1 MKRTYFTLLTVALV
15 NTVGLLAN
23 PPARCFADTA
33 RVAQPTYCN
42 DPGPIPASE
51 TTKELELP
59 QFGITLTIPAN
70 FRSILRNNG
79 AVEIVNPGTYE
90 VLTCVARGGQALGRG
105 YASVIVRSVD
115 NSKNLDLRQFVEQNT
130 RLQGQISPYNLGD
143 RQGYLVESRSDR
155 SAQFWLDS
163 ADSSDMTAISAGCD
177 CRGMRDRLI
186 SILDRSSLSTSR

>member
-23 PPARCFADTA
+23 PSAI
-33 RVAQPTYCN
+33 AQPKYCN

-51 TTKELELP
+51 TTRELELP
-59 QFGITLTIPAN
+59 QFDLKLTIPSN
-70 FRSILRNNG
+70 FRSLLRNNG

-90 VLTCVARGGQALGRG
+90 VLACVARGGRALGRG
-105 YASVIVRSVD
+105 YASVIVRSMD

-130 RLQGQISPYNLGD
+130 RLQSRISPYNLGD
-143 RQGYLVESRSDR
+143 RQGYLVESRSDS
-155 SAQFWLDS
+155 SAQFWLNS
-163 ADSSDMTAISAGCD
+163 ADSVNVTVISAGCD

-186 SILDRSSLSTSR
+186 SILDRSSSR